1 MGCPLRWC
9 TNGGFFIARLTYR
22 RVYQKQE
29 YFGPDL
35 GEAMISDILQNQS
48 VGNRKIMSGQQRL
61 DSLPEGKLMSYQIMF
76 CPMLYQLVVSTSLK
90 NISQIGFQ
98 IYGKIQFMFQTTN
111 QLYLF
116 SYSFSPLGQN
126 VSPVPSGGG
135 DGPYHTRGLAPS
147 NPCDA
152 FVRPVFPPW
161 IPSEVTRL

>member
-1 MGCPLRWC
+1 MGCPLRLC
-9 TNGGFFIARLTYR
+9 TNCGFFIAMLTYR

-61 DSLPEGKLMSYQIMF
+61 DSLPEGNWCLIRSCFAPCFTNWWFQ
-76 CPMLYQLVVSTSLK
+76 PSLK
-90 NISQIGFQ
+90 ILVRLD
-98 IYGKIQFMFQTTN
+98 Y
-111 QLYLF
+111 Y
-116 SYSFSPLGQN
+116 SPLGQN
-126 VSPVPSGGG
+126 ASPVPSRGG

-152 FVRPVFPPW
+152 FLRPVFPPW